1 MQLINLFIQ
10 DLKNFINFVNCII
23 QILILFYNLIY
34 NILKF
39 QYYVCINGA
48 IAIDVIKSSII
59 LNWTYYMIFCLI
71 IIIMK
76 MYSDKCNDIYKMY
89 HYNYDN
95 NNNTHKMVN
104 FDIEICKLKH
114 NILQNKIN
122 TEMKIILIN
131 YEYELSL
138 YKIYDSILY
147 EMYILTHKYNQL
159 LINKEIDT
167 YYNGRIC

>member
-10 DLKNFINFVNCII
+10 DLKNFINVVNCII

-48 IAIDVIKSSII
+48 IAIAVIKSSII
-59 LNWTYYMIFCLI
+59 SNWTYYMIFCLI

-76 MYSDKCNDIYKMY
+76 MYSDKCNAIYKMY
-89 HYNYDN
+89 HYNDDN
-95 NNNTHKMVN
+95 VNTHKMVID
-104 FDIEICKLKH
+104 DIEICKLKH

-138 YKIYDSILY
+138 CKIYDSILY

-159 LINKEIDT
+159 LINKEIDK
-167 YYNGRIC
+167 YYNGRNC